1 MPENDTK
8 KYQSF
13 TGKLR
18 VLEQE
23 APFLFKVEIFLL
35 NALVNR
41 NNWQYLNLAEHKDL
55 FVDTPVLVAYTNG
68 GSKVGD
74 GHNFKMRRGQDG
86 KQYASFTDPTAER
99 IVGWIRDKEDI
110 RIENVDGT
118 DWIIAT
124 AYVWAWYA
132 KELTDM
138 LSEQGSEGMDVSI
151 ETLIE
156 EMHMD
161 GDTEVYDKY
170 VILGTTILGKGVS
183 PAVAGAHIRA
193 LSYKEG
199 LEELKVRVAAYED
212 AKKHTKTEKR
222 SIRRMN
228 KHQLAEVQAKFPD
241 HRVLAASDD
250 GMRVALLSK
259 DGRACSY
266 AFAENETTV
275 VPERIKYCN
284 ATISF
289 EMGED
294 EEPVLLS
301 ANELAESFLSEN
313 EALSVSLNEAVTARQ
328 AAEERLNGMIEAENK
343 RRVKA
348 AADAVKAKFLE
359 FNSGVAAD
367 ERADEA
373 LLCDFVTRAESG
385 AYTDCLNEQGEWNG
399 DERACSELLAKAT
412 EKMLSVKREKA
423 ARENASKTIAW
434 DRVKS
439 NANSGTG
446 IEGLLGRVNK

>member
-1 MPENDTK
+1 MPENDK

-13 TGKLR
+13 TGKMR
-18 VLEQE
+18 VLAQE
-23 APFLFKVEIFLL
+23 EPFLYKVEIFLL
-35 NALVNR
+35 NTLVNR

-74 GHNFKMRRGQDG
+74 GHNFKMKKGKDG
-86 KQYASFTDPTAER
+86 KQYASFTDPTSER

-124 AYVWAWYA
+124 AFVWAWYA

-138 LSEQGSEGMDVSI
+138 LSEQGSDGMDVSI

-170 VILGTTILGKGVS
+170 VILGTTILGKGVT

-193 LSYKEG
+193 LSLQEG

-222 SIRRMN
+222 SKRRMN
-228 KHQLAEVQAKFPD
+228 KHQLAELQAKFPD
-241 HRVLAASDD
+241 YRVLAASED
-250 GMRVALLSK
+250 GMRIALMSK

-275 VPERIKYCN
+275 VPERIRDCS
-284 ATISF
+284 AEISF
-289 EMGED
+289 EMGEG

-301 ANELAESFLSEN
+301 ANELAESFMSETESLS
-313 EALSVSLNEAVTARQ
+313 AKLNESEKARQ
-328 AAEERLNGMIEAENK
+328 EAEEKLNGMIEAENK
-343 RRVKA
+343 RRIKA
-348 AADAVKAKFLE
+348 AADAARAKFLE
-359 FNSGVAAD
+359 FNNGVAAD
-367 ERADEA
+367 ERADETI
-373 LLCDFVTRAESG
+373 LNEFVAKAESG
-385 AYTDCLNEQGEWNG
+385 AYTECMDDQGEWNG
-399 DERACSELLAKAT
+399 DERVCSELLAKCT

-439 NANSGTG
+439 NANSGSG
-446 IEGLLGRVNK
+446 IEGLLGRVNR